1 MINTEIG
8 NARITLAF
16 FYDEAERVSF
26 NGGERFNSLM
36 ADRGSPGN
44 SRPFSVQACFY
55 PVSAD
60 SFSLSNVFLNDVI
73 VGLCT
78 FPGFQGQCFLAS
90 AGLGQR
96 FSKRL
101 LISCPHSCRR
111 LTSCWGIKPSGLG
124 VRPTISVAFLPTDF
138 SYISIRLLNG

>member
-1 MINTEIG
+1 MQG
-8 NARITLAF
+8 LPSLF

-78 FPGFQGQCFLAS
+78 FPGFSGSVLSCFRWFGPEVFEASVDFLSPFLQTFDILLGNQAFRIGSQTDNQCS
-90 AGLGQR
+90 
-96 FSKRL
+96 
-101 LISCPHSCRR
+101 IS
-111 LTSCWGIKPSGLG
+111 
-124 VRPTISVAFLPTDF
+124 
-138 SYISIRLLNG
+138 SY